1 MYRVTLTDA
10 QRVELNR
17 RAHQADVAPS
27 TRDRLE
33 MIRLADAGWN
43 VPKIA
48 RHLGQHEQTVRFW
61 IKAYLDN
68 GFDALANKPRGG
80 KTSALTPD
88 LLNAIVSEVSK
99 GERTWNAGQI
109 AAWLAEQHQVHLSAD
124 WIRVH
129 LKRADLR
136 YKRTSRSLKHKQKAE
151 EVAAKQAALAT
162 LKKGAMP
169 D

>member
-1 MYRVTLTDA
+1 MYRITLTDA

-17 RAHQADVAPS
+17 RTHQADIAPS

-48 RHLGQHEQTVRFW
+48 QHLGQHEQTVRFW
-61 IKAYLDN
+61 IKAYLN
-68 GFDALANKPRGG
+68 GGFDALANKPRGG
-80 KTSALTPD
+80 KTSGLTPD
-88 LLNAIVSEVSK
+88 LLNAVVAEVGK

-109 AAWLAEQHQVHLSAD
+109 AAWLAERHQVHLSAD
-124 WIRVH
+124 WVRVH

-136 YKRTSRSLKHKQKAE
+136 YKRTSRTLKHKQKAE
-151 EVAAKQAALAT
+151 EVAHKQAALET

-169 D
+169 V

>member
-1 MYRVTLTDA
+1 MYRVILTTE

-17 RAHQADVAPS
+17 RTHQAPVVPS

-33 MIRLADAGWN
+33 MIRLSDAGWSI
-43 VPKIA
+43 PKIA
-48 RHLGQHEQTVRFW
+48 RHLRQHEQTVRFW
-61 IKAYLDN
+61 IKAYLDG

-80 KTSALTPD
+80 KTSVLTPQI
-88 LLNAIVSEVSK
+88 LAALVAEVSK
-99 GERTWNAGQI
+99 GERTWSAGQI
-109 AAWLAEQHQVHLSAD
+109 VVWLAQHHQVHLSAD

-151 EVAAKQAALAT
+151 EVAAKQATLET